1 MASSPRPPL
10 PRSVWVLGF
19 VSLFMDLSSE
29 IIHSLLPLFITVT
42 LGASV
47 AVLGAIDGVA
57 EATASFAK
65 LAGGR
70 LSDRQQKRKPWILA
84 GYGLAALTKPLIALA
99 TGPLAVL
106 GARLIDRTA
115 KGLRGAPRDALIADE
130 TPPEQRGAAY
140 GLRQSLDTVG
150 ALLAPV
156 VAAGLMIWLAGDI
169 RTVFWLAVIPAFV
182 SVGIA
187 LFFLRE
193 PERKAAE
200 RKPQP
205 LLSGFREVDRTCRRI
220 ILVAFLFT
228 LARFSE
234 GFLVLKAVEA
244 GLGLTLAPLVLVVFN
259 LSYVLLSYPA
269 GALSDRRDPRA
280 ILTAGIALLVAGNVA
295 LATTSGLA
303 GLVTGVALWGGHM
316 ALTQGL
322 FAKLIADAAPPALRA
337 TSFGLF
343 HVASGI
349 GLLLASLGA
358 GLLWDRDGS
367 SATFLAS
374 AGVAAAAG
382 VMLWLLPAT
391 HRPDGGE
398 SGAIRP

>member
-1 MASSPRPPL
+1 MNNSSGRKAL

-29 IIHSLLPLFITVT
+29 IIHALLPLFVTVT

-47 AVLGAIDGVA
+47 AMLGAIDGVA

-84 GYGLAALTKPLIALA
+84 GYGMAAITKPLFALA
-99 TGPLAVL
+99 GTPLTVL
-106 GARLIDRTA
+106 GARLVDRTA
-115 KGLRGAPRDALIADE
+115 KGLRGSPRDALIADE
-130 TPPEQRGAAY
+130 TPPDQRGAAY

-150 ALLAPV
+150 ALLAPLA
-156 VAAGLMIWLAGDI
+156 AAGLMIWLAGDI
-169 RTVFWLAVIPAFV
+169 RSIFWIAVIPAFV
-182 SVGIA
+182 SVAIII
-187 LFFLRE
+187 LFLRE
-193 PERKAAE
+193 PERPLGTPAKAPA
-200 RKPQP
+200 
-205 LLSGFREVDRTCRRI
+205 LLQSFRDVDKDCRRV

-234 GFLVLKAVEA
+234 SFLVLKGADA
-244 GLGLTLAPLVLVVFN
+244 GLSLATAPLILVVFN

-269 GALSDRRDPRA
+269 GALGDRRDPRL
-280 ILTAGIALLVAGNVA
+280 ILTAGIALLVVGNGV
-295 LATTSGLA
+295 LAMSSGLA
-303 GLVTGVALWGGHM
+303 GVVVGVALWGAHM

-322 FAKLIADAAPPALRA
+322 FAKLLADVAPPHLRA
-337 TSFGLF
+337 TAFGLF
-343 HVASGI
+343 NVATGV

-367 SATFLAS
+367 SATFVAS
-374 AGVAAAAG
+374 AAVAIGAG
-382 VMLWLLPAT
+382 MMLWLLPDRSRAN
-391 HRPDGGE
+391 
-398 SGAIRP
+398 

>member
-1 MASSPRPPL
+1 
-10 PRSVWVLGF
+10 
-19 VSLFMDLSSE
+19 MDLSSE
-29 IIHSLLPLFITVT
+29 IIHALLPLFVTVT

-70 LSDRQQKRKPWILA
+70 LSDRQQKRKPSILA
-84 GYGLAALTKPLIALA
+84 GYGLAALTKPLMALA
-99 TGPLAVL
+99 GSPLMLL
-106 GARLIDRTA
+106 GARLVDRTA

-130 TPPEQRGAAY
+130 IPPEQRGAAY

-150 ALLAPV
+150 ALLAPL
-156 VAAGLMIWLAGDI
+156 AATGLMIWLAGDI
-169 RTVFWLAVIPAFV
+169 RSIFWIAVIPAFV
-182 SVGIA
+182 SVAIII
-187 LFFLRE
+187 LFLRE
-193 PERKAAE
+193 PERHATAP
-200 RKPQP
+200 RPQP
-205 LLSGFREVDRTCRRI
+205 LLQSFREVDKDCRRV

-234 GFLVLKAVEA
+234 GFLVLKGAEA
-244 GLGLTLAPLVLVVFN
+244 GLSLAMAPLVLVVFN

-269 GALSDRRDPRA
+269 GALGDRRDPRL
-280 ILTAGIALLVAGNVA
+280 ILTVGIMLLVTGNMVLA
-295 LATTSGLA
+295 LTGNLA
-303 GLVTGVALWGGHM
+303 GVVVGVALWGAHM

-322 FAKLIADAAPPALRA
+322 FAKLLADVAPPNLRA

-343 HVASGI
+343 HVATGV

-374 AGVAAAAG
+374 AAVAAGAG
-382 VMLWLLPAT
+382 VMLWLLP
-391 HRPDGGE
+391 RD
-398 SGAIRP
+398 

>member
-1 MASSPRPPL
+1 
-10 PRSVWVLGF
+10 VLGF

-29 IIHSLLPLFITVT
+29 IIHALLPLFVTVT

-57 EATASFAK
+57 ESTASFAK

-70 LSDRQQKRKPWILA
+70 LSDRQQRRKPWIIA
-84 GYGLAALTKPLIALA
+84 GYGMAALTKPLMALA
-99 TGPLAVL
+99 GSPLAVL
-106 GARLIDRTA
+106 GARLVDRTA
-115 KGLRGAPRDALIADE
+115 KGLRGAPRDALIADD
-130 TPPEQRGAAY
+130 TPPQQRGAAY

-150 ALLAPV
+150 ALLAPIA
-156 VAAGLMIWLAGDI
+156 AAGLMIWLAGDI
-169 RTVFWLAVIPAFV
+169 RTVFWIAVIPALV
-182 SVGIA
+182 AVGIA
-187 LFFLRE
+187 FFFLRE
-193 PERKAAE
+193 PERTHAAPT
-200 RKPQP
+200 PQP
-205 LLSGFREVDRTCRRI
+205 LLRSFREVDQSCRRI

-234 GFLVLKAVEA
+234 SFLVLKAMEE
-244 GLGLTLAPLVLVVFN
+244 GLGLTLAPLVLAVFN

-269 GALSDRRDPRA
+269 GAYSDRRDPRA
-280 ILTAGIALLVAGNVA
+280 ILTTGIVLLVAGNV
-295 LATTSGLA
+295 LLGTQPGLA
-303 GLVTGVALWGGHM
+303 ALLLGVALWGGHM

-322 FAKLIADAAPPALRA
+322 FAKLIADAAPPHLRA

-343 HVASGI
+343 HVATGV

-367 SATFLAS
+367 SAIFLAS

-382 VMLWLLPAT
+382 VMLWLLPLSSSRT
-391 HRPDGGE
+391 
-398 SGAIRP
+398 

>member
-1 MASSPRPPL
+1 
-10 PRSVWVLGF
+10 VLGF

-29 IIHSLLPLFITVT
+29 IIHALLPLFVTVT

-57 EATASFAK
+57 ESTASFAK

-70 LSDRQQKRKPWILA
+70 LSDRQQKRKPWIVA
-84 GYGLAALTKPLIALA
+84 GYGMAALTKPLMALA
-99 TGPLAVL
+99 GSPLAVL
-106 GARLIDRTA
+106 GARLVDRTA
-115 KGLRGAPRDALIADE
+115 KGLRGAPRDALIADD

-150 ALLAPV
+150 ALLAPMA
-156 VAAGLMIWLAGDI
+156 AAGLMIWLAGDI
-169 RTVFWLAVIPAFV
+169 RTVFWIAVIPAFIA
-182 SVGIA
+182 VGIA
-187 LFFLRE
+187 FFFLRE
-193 PERKAAE
+193 PERTQVA
-200 RKPQP
+200 PIQQP
-205 LLSGFREVDRTCRRI
+205 LLRSFREVDKSCRRI

-234 GFLVLKAVEA
+234 SFLVLKAMEE
-244 GLGLTLAPLVLVVFN
+244 GLGLALAPLILVVFN

-280 ILTAGIALLVAGNVA
+280 ILTAGIGLLVAGNLLLGTQPGLTA
-295 LATTSGLA
+295 LL
-303 GLVTGVALWGGHM
+303 LGVALWGGHM

-322 FAKLIADAAPPALRA
+322 FAKLIADAAPPHLRA

-343 HVASGI
+343 HVATGV

-367 SATFLAS
+367 GATFLAS

-382 VMLWLLPAT
+382 VMLWLLPLPSPART
-391 HRPDGGE
+391 
-398 SGAIRP
+398 

>member
-1 MASSPRPPL
+1 MSRRPRL

-29 IIHSLLPLFITVT
+29 IIHALLPLFITVT

-84 GYGLAALTKPLIALA
+84 GYGLAALTKPLMALA
-99 TGPLAVL
+99 GTPLAVL
-106 GARLIDRTA
+106 GARLVDRTA

-140 GLRQSLDTVG
+140 GLRQSLDTGG

-169 RTVFWLAVIPAFV
+169 RSIFWIAVIPAFV
-182 SVGIA
+182 SVAIII
-187 LFFLRE
+187 LFLRE
-193 PERKAAE
+193 PERPVAA
-200 RKPQP
+200 RPQP
-205 LLSGFREVDRTCRRI
+205 PLLKSFREVDKDCRRV

-234 GFLVLKAVEA
+234 SFLVLKGADA
-244 GLGLTLAPLVLVVFN
+244 GLSLATAPLVLVVFN
-259 LSYVLLSYPA
+259 LSYFLLSYPA
-269 GALSDRRDPRA
+269 GSLGDRRDPRL
-280 ILTAGIALLVAGNVA
+280 ILTAGILLLVIGNAVLA
-295 LATTSGLA
+295 LTSSLA
-303 GLVTGVALWGGHM
+303 GVVVGVALWGAHM

-322 FAKLIADAAPPALRA
+322 FAKLLADVAPPHLRA
-337 TSFGLF
+337 TAFGLF
-343 HVASGI
+343 NVATGI

-374 AGVAAAAG
+374 ALVAAGAG
-382 VMLWLLPAT
+382 VMLWLLPERRA
-391 HRPDGGE
+391 
-398 SGAIRP
+398 A